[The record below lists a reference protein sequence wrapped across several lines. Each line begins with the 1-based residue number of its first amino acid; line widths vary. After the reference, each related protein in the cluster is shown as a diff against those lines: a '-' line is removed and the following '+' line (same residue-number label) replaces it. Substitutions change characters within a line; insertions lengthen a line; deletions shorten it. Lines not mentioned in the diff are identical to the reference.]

1 MINTIFLQAAA
12 PQQGNS
18 TSMLIFL
25 VLLFVIMYFFMI
37 RPQSKRQKELRQFRE
52 SLKEGDK
59 VVTIGG
65 IYGKVTQV
73 KDTTVTLEIAPDVRI
88 KIDKTS
94 ILRDPSDLQQQA

>member
-1 MINTIFLQAAA
+1 MINTIFLQAA

-37 RPQSKRQKELRQFRE
+37 RPQSKRQKELRKFRE